1 VGCLLDYNSEYSVI
15 DSSIANGIK
24 NTRVRIFQDWYGY
37 LLNDEWSRCDKCSA
51 MLLQTLPKESKE
63 RVNLERFVCF
73 IDDQAVKER
82 SALDEKI
89 KLEHR
94 PFMREQ
100 LKITEPDK
108 IEYWRANEI
117 RDEFMNVFT
126 SNHLIE

>member
-1 VGCLLDYNSEYSVI
+1 MGIFLMMNGLVVI
-15 DSSIANGIK
+15 NVRRCCFRRYLK
-24 NTRVRIFQDWYGY
+24 NLKNVLI
-37 LLNDEWSRCDKCSA
+37 WS
-51 MLLQTLPKESKE
+51 
-63 RVNLERFVCF
+63 
-73 IDDQAVKER
+73 
-82 SALDEKI
+82 
-89 KLEHR
+89 HR